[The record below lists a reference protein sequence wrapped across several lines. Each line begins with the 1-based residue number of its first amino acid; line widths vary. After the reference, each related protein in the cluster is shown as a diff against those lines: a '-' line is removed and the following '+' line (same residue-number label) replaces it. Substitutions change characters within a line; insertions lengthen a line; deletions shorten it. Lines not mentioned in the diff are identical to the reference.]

1 MSAPAQTLSAEA
13 RPRLA
18 RGVRLAHSEAQG
30 GWVLLAPER
39 IFQMDAVAVEVLKRC
54 TGEASLSAIIDD
66 LAKAYDAPREQ
77 IAGDVDALLSSLA
90 DKKLIEFSD
99 A

>member
-1 MSAPAQTLSAEA
+1 VSAPAQTLSAEA